1 MRTTDGQYLSVDR
14 WHGIKCSCRARRL
27 LYAGVAVV
35 ERCEIAIAAGC
46 RGVARQE
53 TAGVLVL
60 SAFVLPKAI
69 LVPYIQ
75 ARIWFTSCKQTSV
88 YPLKPL
94 YQLKDQQAGPCVI
107 GRAF

>member
-14 WHGIKCSCRARRL
+14 WHGIKCSCRAGRL
-27 LYAGVAVV
+27 LYAGMAVV
-35 ERCEIAIAAGC
+35 ERYEIAIAAGC

-69 LVPYIQ
+69 LVPIFRLGYGLQ
-75 ARIWFTSCKQTSV
+75 AASRLAYT
-88 YPLKPL
+88 L
-94 YQLKDQQAGPCVI
+94 
-107 GRAF
+107 